1 MPLTPNAVNHLRR
14 AYRAIFRGRESA
26 VTLYFQD
33 GTTKTIPAIWRQ
45 QDLSDAEAQPP
56 ANPQAATVDAAF
68 EVDLGAAP
76 TTLGEL
82 QAAIAVCLSAQ
93 EPLEQYGAASR
104 YIVLAVQPKGMVMP
118 PDRAYVM
125 LRKV

>member
-45 QDLSDAEAQPP
+45 QDLSDAEAQTPAKPP

-82 QAAIAVCLSAQ
+82 QAAIRVSLG
-93 EPLEQYGAASR
+93 PGAAG
-104 YIVLAVQPKGMVMP
+104 AVWRGLPVHRPG
-118 PDRAYVM
+118 
-125 LRKV
+125 